1 MSRSKWSARRKSL
14 AIGLAVVG
22 VAGLSLASASQL
34 GFNWTSST
42 FQAGTVPTVT
52 TDCQLSADKITAGY
66 AAPTFTSTQST
77 PWSVQTITFSGIDQ
91 ACNAKNFEVAYSTTS
106 GSTVWVQLPG
116 GTGSVSATSSTLSSN
131 VITVPLPTVDVAS
144 ITGWAL
150 TIHS

>member
-1 MSRSKWSARRKSL
+1 MSRSTWSTHLKSL

-52 TDCQLSADKITAGY
+52 TDCQPSGEKITAGY

-77 PWSVQTITFSGIDQ
+77 PWSVQTITFSGIDKL
-91 ACNAKNFEVAYSTTS
+91 CDTKNFEVAYSTTT
-106 GSTVWVQLPG
+106 GPTNWVQLTG
-116 GTGSVSATSSTLSSN
+116 GTGVVTATSSTLSSN
-131 VITVPLPTVDVAS
+131 VITVTLPAVDVAS

>member
-1 MSRSKWSARRKSL
+1 MSRTWSTRRKSL

-42 FQAGTVPTVT
+42 FQAGVVQTVS
-52 TDCQLSADKITAGY
+52 TDCQAAADKITAAY
-66 AAPTFTSTQST
+66 AQPTFTASQTA
-77 PWSVQTITFSGIDQ
+77 PWSVKTVTFTGIDK
-91 ACNAKNFEVAYSTTS
+91 ACDTKNFEVAYSTAAGATTWTQLS
-106 GSTVWVQLPG
+106 GA
-116 GTGSVSATSSTLSSN
+116 TGAVAATNATPASN
-131 VITVPLPTVDVAS
+131 VITVNVPAVDLAT